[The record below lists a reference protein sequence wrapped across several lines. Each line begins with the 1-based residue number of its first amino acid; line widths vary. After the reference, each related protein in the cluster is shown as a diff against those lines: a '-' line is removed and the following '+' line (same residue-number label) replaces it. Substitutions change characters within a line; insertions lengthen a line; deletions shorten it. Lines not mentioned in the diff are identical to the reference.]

1 MDKKLHKDGYVII
14 KKGITDV
21 DPVLN
26 SIDGDKINYTAI
38 KEFIDN
44 IFLLKIQQNL
54 HDITDPKYTKFRFS
68 NNNNSI
74 DASVFHQDVYNYTDV
89 DVLPLYTGLCYFDNA
104 ELELIP
110 GSHIKGELGLIDLYK
125 NKKILFLEKGDI
137 VLFHSNIYHKGLN
150 FTKGKDRRVL
160 QVFEIFPNK
169 YIYNELHNKVKIVNT
184 TTNNKIT
191 EKNNLYYLSQNE
203 YYLKILNYIMLII
216 VYLDIQ
222 YILTLQDLPFFYKK
236 GKIISYEPSGRIY
249 YKDDLKDKININ
261 IVINNDVEYLP
272 YSNFYL
278 FLFILIIISIL
289 IFYTN
294 KK

>member
-1 MDKKLHKDGYVII
+1 MDNKLNKDGYIII
-14 KKGITDV
+14 KKGITDF
-21 DPVLN
+21 DQVLN
-26 SIDGDKINYTAI
+26 SINGDTINYTDI
-38 KEFIDN
+38 KDFIDN
-44 IFLLKIQQNL
+44 TFLLTIQKNL
-54 HDITDPKYTKFRFS
+54 YDITDPRYIKFRFS

-74 DASVFHQDVYNYTDV
+74 DASVFHQDDYNYTDL

-125 NKKILFLEKGDI
+125 NRKVLFLEKGDI
-137 VLFHSNIYHKGLN
+137 VVFHSNIYHKGLN
-150 FTKGKDRRVL
+150 FTKGKDRRLL
-160 QVFEIFPNK
+160 QVFGIFPNK
-169 YIYNELHNKVKIVNT
+169 SIYNELKNKVKIVNT
-184 TTNNKIT
+184 SNNKIT
-191 EKNNLYYLSQNE
+191 EHNSLYYLSQNE
-203 YYLKILNYIMLII
+203 TYLRILNYFMLII

-249 YKDDLKDKININ
+249 YKDNLKDKININ
-261 IVINNDVEYLP
+261 IVTDTDIEYVP

-278 FLFILIIISIL
+278 FVLILIIISFLLLYI
-289 IFYTN
+289 N

>member
-1 MDKKLHKDGYVII
+1 MDKKLNKDGYIII
-14 KKGITDV
+14 KKGITDF
-21 DPVLN
+21 DQVLN
-26 SIDGDKINYTAI
+26 SINGDIINYTDI
-38 KEFIDN
+38 KDFIDN
-44 IFLLKIQQNL
+44 TFLLTIQKNL
-54 HDITDPKYTKFRFS
+54 YDISDPRYIKFRFS

-74 DASVFHQDVYNYTDV
+74 DASVFHKDDYNHTDLDVV
-89 DVLPLYTGLCYFDNA
+89 PLYTGLCYFDNA

-125 NKKILFLEKGDI
+125 NRKVLFLEKGDI
-137 VLFHSNIYHKGLN
+137 VVFHSNIYHKGLN

-160 QVFEIFPNK
+160 QVFGIFPNK
-169 YIYNELHNKVKIVNT
+169 PIYNELKNKVKIVNT
-184 TTNNKIT
+184 SNNKIT
-191 EKNNLYYLSQNE
+191 ERNSLYYLSQNE
-203 YYLKILNYIMLII
+203 TYLRILNYFMLII

-249 YKDDLKDKININ
+249 YKDNLKNKININ
-261 IVINNDVEYLP
+261 IVTDTDIEYVP

-278 FLFILIIISIL
+278 FVLILIIISFLLLYI
-289 IFYTN
+289 N

>member
-1 MDKKLHKDGYVII
+1 MDNKLNKDGYIII
-14 KKGITDV
+14 KKGITDF
-21 DPVLN
+21 DQVLN
-26 SIDGDKINYTAI
+26 SINGDTINYTDI
-38 KEFIDN
+38 KDFIDN
-44 IFLLKIQQNL
+44 TFLLTIQKNL
-54 HDITDPKYTKFRFS
+54 YDITDPRYIKFRFS

-74 DASVFHQDVYNYTDV
+74 DASVFHQDDYNYTDL

-125 NKKILFLEKGDI
+125 NRKVLFLEKGDI
-137 VLFHSNIYHKGLN
+137 VVFHSNIYHKGLN
-150 FTKGKDRRVL
+150 FTKGKDRRLL
-160 QVFEIFPNK
+160 QVFGIFPNK
-169 YIYNELHNKVKIVNT
+169 SIYNELKNKVKIVNT
-184 TTNNKIT
+184 SNNKIT
-191 EKNNLYYLSQNE
+191 EHNSLYYLSQNE
-203 YYLKILNYIMLII
+203 TYLRILNYFMLII

-249 YKDDLKDKININ
+249 YKENLKDKININ
-261 IVINNDVEYLP
+261 IVTDTDIEYVP

-278 FLFILIIISIL
+278 FVLILIIISFLLLYI
-289 IFYTN
+289 N

>member
-1 MDKKLHKDGYVII
+1 MDNKLNKDGYIII
-14 KKGITDV
+14 KKGITDF
-21 DPVLN
+21 DQVLN
-26 SIDGDKINYTAI
+26 SINGDIINYTDI
-38 KEFIDN
+38 KDFIDN
-44 IFLLKIQQNL
+44 TFLLTIQKNL
-54 HDITDPKYTKFRFS
+54 YDISDPRYIKFRFS

-74 DASVFHQDVYNYTDV
+74 DASVFHQDDYNYTDL

-125 NKKILFLEKGDI
+125 NRKVLFLEKGDI
-137 VLFHSNIYHKGLN
+137 VVFHSNIYHKGLN
-150 FTKGKDRRVL
+150 FTKGKDRRLL
-160 QVFEIFPNK
+160 QVFGIFPNK
-169 YIYNELHNKVKIVNT
+169 PIYNELKNKVKIVNT

-191 EKNNLYYLSQNE
+191 ERNSLYYLSQNE
-203 YYLKILNYIMLII
+203 TYLRILNYFMLII

-249 YKDDLKDKININ
+249 YKDNLKDKININ
-261 IVINNDVEYLP
+261 IVIDTDIEYVP

-278 FLFILIIISIL
+278 FVLILIIISFLLLYI
-289 IFYTN
+289 N

>member
-1 MDKKLHKDGYVII
+1 MDNKLNKDGYIII
-14 KKGITDV
+14 KKGITDF
-21 DPVLN
+21 DQVLN
-26 SIDGDKINYTAI
+26 SINGDTINYTDI
-38 KEFIDN
+38 KDFIDN
-44 IFLLKIQQNL
+44 TFLLTIQKNL
-54 HDITDPKYTKFRFS
+54 YVITDPRYIKFRFS

-74 DASVFHQDVYNYTDV
+74 DASVFHQDDYNYTDL

-125 NKKILFLEKGDI
+125 NRKVLFLEKGDI
-137 VLFHSNIYHKGLN
+137 VVFHSNIYHKGLN
-150 FTKGKDRRVL
+150 FTKGKDRRLL
-160 QVFEIFPNK
+160 QVFGIFPNK
-169 YIYNELHNKVKIVNT
+169 PIYNELKNKVKIVNT
-184 TTNNKIT
+184 SNNKIT
-191 EKNNLYYLSQNE
+191 ERNSLYYLSQNE
-203 YYLKILNYIMLII
+203 TYLRILNYFMLII

-249 YKDDLKDKININ
+249 YKENLKDKININ
-261 IVINNDVEYLP
+261 IVTDTDIEYVP

-278 FLFILIIISIL
+278 FVLILIIISFLLLYI
-289 IFYTN
+289 N

>member
-1 MDKKLHKDGYVII
+1 MDNKLNKDGYIII
-14 KKGITDV
+14 KKGITDF
-21 DPVLN
+21 DQVLN
-26 SIDGDKINYTAI
+26 SINGDIINYTDI
-38 KEFIDN
+38 KDFIDN
-44 IFLLKIQQNL
+44 TFLLTIQKNL
-54 HDITDPKYTKFRFS
+54 YDISDPRYIKFRFS

-74 DASVFHQDVYNYTDV
+74 DASVFHKDDYNHTDLDVV
-89 DVLPLYTGLCYFDNA
+89 PLYTSLCYFDNA

-125 NKKILFLEKGDI
+125 NRKVLFLEKGDI
-137 VLFHSNIYHKGLN
+137 VVFHSNIYHKGLN

-160 QVFEIFPNK
+160 QVFGIFPNK
-169 YIYNELHNKVKIVNT
+169 PIYNELKNKIKIVNT
-184 TTNNKIT
+184 SNNKIT
-191 EKNNLYYLSQNE
+191 ERNSLYYLSQNE
-203 YYLKILNYIMLII
+203 TYLRILNYFMLII

-249 YKDDLKDKININ
+249 YKDNLKDKININ
-261 IVINNDVEYLP
+261 IVTDTDIEYVP

-278 FLFILIIISIL
+278 FVFILIIISFLLLYI
-289 IFYTN
+289 N

>member
-1 MDKKLHKDGYVII
+1 MDKKLNKDGYIII
-14 KKGITDV
+14 KKGITDY
-21 DPVLN
+21 DQVLN
-26 SIDGDKINYTAI
+26 SIKGDTINYTDM

-44 IFLLKIQQNL
+44 TFLLKIQQNL
-54 HDITDPKYTKFRFS
+54 YDITDPRYIKFRFS

-74 DASVFHQDVYNYTDV
+74 DASVFHRDDYNYTDLN
-89 DVLPLYTGLCYFDNA
+89 VLPLYTALCYFDNA

-137 VLFHSNIYHKGLN
+137 VVFNSNLYHKGLN

-160 QVFEIFPNK
+160 QVFGIFPNK
-169 YIYNELHNKVKIVNT
+169 PIYNELKNKVKIINT

-191 EKNNLYYLSQNE
+191 QHNSLYYLSQNE
-203 YYLKILNYIMLII
+203 TYLRVLNYFMLII

-222 YILTLQDLPFFYKK
+222 YVLTLQDLPFFYKK
-236 GKIISYEPSGRIY
+236 DKIISYEPSGRIN
-249 YKDDLKDKININ
+249 YKDNLKEKININ
-261 IVINNDVEYLP
+261 IITDTDIEYVP

-278 FLFILIIISIL
+278 FVLILIIISFLLLYI
-289 IFYTN
+289 N

>member
-14 KKGITDV
+14 KKGITDF

-26 SIDGDKINYTAI
+26 SIDGDKINYTTM

-74 DASVFHQDVYNYTDV
+74 DASVFHQDVYNYTDL
-89 DVLPLYTGLCYFDNA
+89 DVIPLYTGLCYFDNA

-110 GSHIKGELGLIDLYK
+110 GSHIKGKLGLIDLYK

-160 QVFEIFPNK
+160 QVFDIFPNK

-184 TTNNKIT
+184 TNNNNIT

-222 YILTLQDLPFFYKK
+222 YIFTLQDLPFFYKK

>member
-1 MDKKLHKDGYVII
+1 MDNKLNKDGYIII
-14 KKGITDV
+14 KKGITDF
-21 DPVLN
+21 DQVLN
-26 SIDGDKINYTAI
+26 SINGDIINYTDI
-38 KEFIDN
+38 KDFIDN
-44 IFLLKIQQNL
+44 TFLLTIQKNL
-54 HDITDPKYTKFRFS
+54 YDISDPRYIKFRFS

-74 DASVFHQDVYNYTDV
+74 DASVFHKDDYNHTDLDVV
-89 DVLPLYTGLCYFDNA
+89 PLYTGLCYFDNA

-125 NKKILFLEKGDI
+125 NRKVLFLEKGDI
-137 VLFHSNIYHKGLN
+137 VVFHSNIYHKGLN

-160 QVFEIFPNK
+160 QVFGIFPNK
-169 YIYNELHNKVKIVNT
+169 PIYNELKNKVKIVNT
-184 TTNNKIT
+184 SNNKIT
-191 EKNNLYYLSQNE
+191 ERNSLYYLSQNE
-203 YYLKILNYIMLII
+203 TYLRILNYFMLII

-249 YKDDLKDKININ
+249 YKDNLKNKININ
-261 IVINNDVEYLP
+261 IVTDTDIEYVP

-278 FLFILIIISIL
+278 FVLILIIISFLLLYI
-289 IFYTN
+289 N

>member
-1 MDKKLHKDGYVII
+1 MDNKLNKDGYIII
-14 KKGITDV
+14 KKGITDF
-21 DPVLN
+21 DQVLN
-26 SIDGDKINYTAI
+26 SINGDIINYTDI
-38 KEFIDN
+38 KDFIDN
-44 IFLLKIQQNL
+44 TFLLTIQKNL
-54 HDITDPKYTKFRFS
+54 YDISDPRYIKFRFS

-74 DASVFHQDVYNYTDV
+74 DASVFHKDDYNHTNLDVV
-89 DVLPLYTGLCYFDNA
+89 PLYTGLCYFDNA

-125 NKKILFLEKGDI
+125 NRKVLFLEKGDI
-137 VLFHSNIYHKGLN
+137 VVFHSNIYHKGLN

-160 QVFEIFPNK
+160 QVFGIFPNK
-169 YIYNELHNKVKIVNT
+169 PIYNELKNKVKIVNT
-184 TTNNKIT
+184 SNNKIT
-191 EKNNLYYLSQNE
+191 EHNSLYYLSQNE
-203 YYLKILNYIMLII
+203 TYLRILNYFMLII

-249 YKDDLKDKININ
+249 YKDNLKDKININ
-261 IVINNDVEYLP
+261 IVTDTDIEYVP

-278 FLFILIIISIL
+278 FVLILIIISFLLLYI
-289 IFYTN
+289 N

>member
-1 MDKKLHKDGYVII
+1 MDNKLNKDGYIII
-14 KKGITDV
+14 KKGITDF
-21 DPVLN
+21 DQVLN
-26 SIDGDKINYTAI
+26 SINGDTINYTDI
-38 KEFIDN
+38 KDFIDN
-44 IFLLKIQQNL
+44 TFLLTIQKNL
-54 HDITDPKYTKFRFS
+54 YDITDPRYIKFRFS

-74 DASVFHQDVYNYTDV
+74 DASVFHQDDYNYTDL

-125 NKKILFLEKGDI
+125 NRKVLFLEKGDI
-137 VLFHSNIYHKGLN
+137 VVFHSNIYHKGLN
-150 FTKGKDRRVL
+150 FTKGKDRRLL
-160 QVFEIFPNK
+160 QVFGIFPNK
-169 YIYNELHNKVKIVNT
+169 PIYNELKNKVKIVNT
-184 TTNNKIT
+184 SNNKIT
-191 EKNNLYYLSQNE
+191 EHNYLYYLSQNE
-203 YYLKILNYIMLII
+203 TYLRILNYFMLII

-249 YKDDLKDKININ
+249 YKDNLKDKININ
-261 IVINNDVEYLP
+261 IVIDTDIEYVP

-278 FLFILIIISIL
+278 FVLILIIISFLLLYI
-289 IFYTN
+289 N

>member
-1 MDKKLHKDGYVII
+1 MDNKLNKDGYIII
-14 KKGITDV
+14 KKGITDF
-21 DPVLN
+21 DQVLN
-26 SIDGDKINYTAI
+26 SINGDTINYTDI
-38 KEFIDN
+38 KDFIDN
-44 IFLLKIQQNL
+44 TFLLTIQKNL
-54 HDITDPKYTKFRFS
+54 YDITDPRYIKFRFS

-74 DASVFHQDVYNYTDV
+74 DASVFHQDDYNYTDL

-125 NKKILFLEKGDI
+125 NRKVLFLEKGDI
-137 VLFHSNIYHKGLN
+137 VVFHSNIYHKGLN
-150 FTKGKDRRVL
+150 FTKGKDRRLL
-160 QVFEIFPNK
+160 QVFGIFPNK
-169 YIYNELHNKVKIVNT
+169 PIYNELKNKVKIVNT
-184 TTNNKIT
+184 SNNKIT
-191 EKNNLYYLSQNE
+191 ERNSLYYLSQNE
-203 YYLKILNYIMLII
+203 TYLRILNYFMLII

-249 YKDDLKDKININ
+249 YKENLKDKININ
-261 IVINNDVEYLP
+261 IVTDTDIEYVP

-278 FLFILIIISIL
+278 FVLILIIISFLLLYI
-289 IFYTN
+289 N